1 MELRS
6 RKIEPNSNLD
16 GHMEQPE
23 DDEDP
28 LLEDNQDDDADVQF
42 KSNKGRFGG
51 DGKNIAV
58 LLFLYVLQGI
68 PLGLAA
74 AVPLIL
80 TNRHVSYRQQAEF
93 SFAYWPF
100 SVKLLW
106 APIVDSLFIRR
117 FGRRK
122 TWLVPVQY
130 CIGITMLLLA
140 QNVDYYLDSSPP
152 DVFSLTCMFFF
163 LNFLAATQVQDFCH
177 SSLESFLKHIF
188 HPGYCS

>member
-1 MELRS
+1 MNNLIFFLCIDENDGPEVQIVR
-6 RKIEPNSNLD
+6 PNSQK
-16 GHMEQPE
+16 H
-23 DDEDP
+23 
-28 LLEDNQDDDADVQF
+28 
-42 KSNKGRFGG
+42 GRFGG
-51 DGKNIAV
+51 DGQNIAV

-80 TNRHVSYRQQAEF
+80 TNKHVSYKQQAEF

-106 APIVDSLFIRR
+106 APIVDSIFIKK

-130 CIGITMLLLA
+130 FIGK
-140 QNVDYYLDSSPP
+140 S
-152 DVFSLTCMFFF
+152 
-163 LNFLAATQVQDFCH
+163 NF
-177 SSLESFLKHIF
+177 
-188 HPGYCS
+188 